1 VSALPISDFRPGF
14 LTVILPRHRARLA
27 PGTWQLT
34 EKLVSTTETTQ
45 RGGLLFAGLC
55 ALNGAFVPAVAK
67 FTTDRADPF
76 FVAAAT
82 TLFAGLAAAV
92 MLGARRELSRLVQR
106 ETAPLLIL
114 LGALGTTLPFIL
126 FFVGTQRTSAIEAVL
141 CLQTE
146 PVYSLIVAWLFLG
159 HRLTVRRV
167 TAALVLMTG
176 IILAVGVGGLSD
188 PLGVTLLL
196 LTPLSWQICHLL
208 TLRGMQNVEPYLLTG
223 ARYVYGGALVALAA
237 AAFGGPDWMPST
249 AALTQQLPLLA
260 LQGVGLSYLGTMLW
274 YLTIARLDLARAT
287 AIVVPSI
294 PLLSLVAS
302 FLVVG
307 EVPTLRQA
315 MGMLLTAGGVLAFV
329 TAPHAVEV
337 RERVPAQTAP
347 LAAPADPETSGDGT

>member
-1 VSALPISDFRPGF
+1 MNFVSIP
-14 LTVILPRHRARLA
+14 
-27 PGTWQLT
+27 
-34 EKLVSTTETTQ
+34 ETSQ
-45 RGGLLFAGLC
+45 RSGLLFAGLC

-67 FTTDRADPF
+67 LTTDRADPL
-76 FVAAAT
+76 FVAAVT

-92 MLGARRELSRLVQR
+92 MLVVRGELSRLLRR

-114 LGALGTTLPFIL
+114 LGALGTTIPFIL
-126 FFVGTQRTSAIEAVL
+126 FFVGTRRTSAIEAVL

-167 TAALVLMTG
+167 AAALVLAAG
-176 IILAVGVGGLSD
+176 IVLAVGVGGLSD
-188 PLGVTLLL
+188 ALGVTLLL
-196 LTPLSWQICHLL
+196 LTPLSWQVCHLL
-208 TLRGMQNVEPYLLTG
+208 TLRGLPDVEPVLLTG
-223 ARYVYGGALVALAA
+223 ARYVYGGALLALTALALR
-237 AAFGGPDWMPST
+237 GPDLVPSAEAF
-249 AALTQQLPLLA
+249 AAQLPVLA

-294 PLLSLVAS
+294 PLLSLGAS

-307 EVPTLRQA
+307 EVPTPGQA
-315 MGMLLTAGGVLAFV
+315 AGMLLTAGGVLAFV
-329 TAPHAVEV
+329 TAPHAVEA

-347 LAAPADPETSGDGT
+347 LAAPADPEIGGDAA

>member
-1 VSALPISDFRPGF
+1 VSIP
-14 LTVILPRHRARLA
+14 
-27 PGTWQLT
+27 
-34 EKLVSTTETTQ
+34 ETSQ
-45 RGGLLFAGLC
+45 RNGLFFAGLC

-67 FTTDRADPF
+67 FTTDRADPL
-76 FVAAAT
+76 FVAAVT

-92 MLGARRELSRLVQR
+92 MLGARGELSRLVRR

-114 LGALGTTLPFIL
+114 LGALGTTIPFIL

-167 TAALVLMTG
+167 AAALVLATG
-176 IILAVGVGGLSD
+176 IVLAVGVGGLSD

-196 LTPLSWQICHLL
+196 LTPLSWQVCHLF
-208 TLRGMQNVEPYLLTG
+208 TLRGMPNVEPYLLTG

-237 AAFGGPDWMPST
+237 LVFGGPDLVPT
-249 AALTQQLPLLA
+249 ADVLAEQLPVLA

-294 PLLSLVAS
+294 PLLSLGAS

-307 EVPTLRQA
+307 EVPTPGQA
-315 MGMLLTAGGVLAFV
+315 VGMLLTAGGVLAFV
-329 TAPHAVEV
+329 TAPHAVET

-347 LAAPADPETSGDGT
+347 LATPANPETGGDQA